1 MKDLNFNAEEIL
13 KRIDQ
18 QVRVISKYMKLDS
31 SLDENAIFF
40 DNTEFQ
46 YLMNISKR
54 TAQSCRDEGIISYSQ
69 IGNKIYYKLSDIK
82 KLLEKNYINN
92 NRVKRD
98 FTTNI

>member
-54 TAQSCRDEGIISYSQ
+54 TAQSWRDEGIISYSQ